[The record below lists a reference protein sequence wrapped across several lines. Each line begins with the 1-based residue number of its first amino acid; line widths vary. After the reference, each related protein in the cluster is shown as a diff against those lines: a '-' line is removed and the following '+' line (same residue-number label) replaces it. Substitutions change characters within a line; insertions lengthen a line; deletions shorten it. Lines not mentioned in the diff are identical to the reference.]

1 MHNSCIQ
8 LETNKCQEIVE
19 LNQYWLLFASCVV
32 LNEVGQ
38 ISMMKETGLIT
49 VAYQIIDK
57 TFSYLKGTIIKCVG
71 MLQLCALKFHTK
83 ISCNS
88 YNVVR

>member
-8 LETNKCQEIVE
+8 LETNKCQGIVDM
-19 LNQYWLLFASCVV
+19 NQYWLLFASWVV

-49 VAYQIIDK
+49 MAYQMIDK
-57 TFSYLKGTIIKCVG
+57 TFSSLQGTIIKCVG
-71 MLQLCALKFHTK
+71 MLQLCALKA
-83 ISCNS
+83 S
-88 YNVVR
+88 YAN

>member
-1 MHNSCIQ
+1 MHNPCIQ

-19 LNQYWLLFASCVV
+19 LNLYWLLFASCVV

-49 VAYQIIDK
+49 VAYQMIDK
-57 TFSYLKGTIIKCVG
+57 TLSNLHGKIIKCVG
-71 MLQLCALKFHTK
+71 MLQLCALKA
-83 ISCNS
+83 S
-88 YNVVR
+88 YTN

>member
-1 MHNSCIQ
+1 MHNPCIQ

-19 LNQYWLLFASCVV
+19 LDLYWLLLASCVV

-49 VAYQIIDK
+49 VAYQMIDK
-57 TFSYLKGTIIKCVG
+57 TFSNLHGKII
-71 MLQLCALKFHTK
+71 M
-83 ISCNS
+83 
-88 YNVVR
+88 

>member
-19 LNQYWLLFASCVV
+19 LNLYWLLFTSCVV

-57 TFSYLKGTIIKCVG
+57 TFSNLKGQSSSV
-71 MLQLCALKFHTK
+71 
-83 ISCNS
+83 
-88 YNVVR
+88 